1 MNNNVFEEQ
10 VSEYLRYNG
19 FFLIRD
25 FVIHF
30 EDGQAQE
37 MDFVG
42 IRLPESVEQTMY
54 SDGHF
59 SRFVFQDDGERLS
72 FSETPEIV
80 LLVAEVTESKRE
92 IEKQIDRLRKP
103 TRIRYALQR
112 LGIIGEKDVDRLIH
126 NNRISCIEGVRT
138 RLLRI
143 LFVPTSRIVE
153 KCQKENPDI
162 AFISQGDVLSFIEER
177 AKIDIKERAR
187 VHLPRWLH
195 FSVNKLLHRK
205 R

>member
-1 MNNNVFEEQ
+1 MSNNVFEEQ

-30 EDGQAQE
+30 ENAQAQE
-37 MDFVG
+37 IDFVG

-54 SDGHF
+54 SDGYF
-59 SRFVFQDDGERLS
+59 STFVFQDDGERLS

-80 LLVAEVTESKRE
+80 LLVAEVTESKTE
-92 IEKQIDRLRKP
+92 IKRQIDRLRNP
-103 TRIRYALQR
+103 IRIRYALQR

-126 NNRISCIEGVRT
+126 KDRASYIEGVGT

-143 LFVPTSRIVE
+143 LFVLTSRIAE
-153 KCQKENPDI
+153 KCQEENPDI
-162 AFISQGDVLSFIEER
+162 AFISQSDVLSFIEER

-187 VHLPRWLH
+187 TLLPRWLH
-195 FSVNKLLHRK
+195 FSVDKLLHHK